1 MVKLKSNE
9 AWDLE
14 VEWEKFVVKVEWAG
28 GGGRLRRTFIAVF
41 LRWLFI
47 FLASHHWSV
56 NPCDGYLQEI
66 SFWKLT
72 VQTWRKRIINQ

>member
-1 MVKLKSNE
+1 MKLKSNE

-14 VEWEKFVVKVEWAG
+14 VEWEKVVVKVE
-28 GGGRLRRTFIAVF
+28 GGGRLRCTLIAVF

-47 FLASHHWSV
+47 SLASHHWSV

-66 SFWKLT
+66 SFWKLM
-72 VQTWRKRIINQ
+72 VQTWKKRIINQ